1 MQTKLIKPFLIMAI
15 FVVIVG
21 LACGLGNGE
30 PTPESQPPTQA
41 ADKPTEPPQQEPT
54 QTPLPQQ
61 EPSEAPPPTPEEQPV
76 EPSGGAVSSLQD
88 AQEAVIYIQAE
99 GAFTDQDFKEYTGSW
114 TGSGF
119 IIDPSGLAVTNN
131 HVVTGASILKV
142 WIGGDYDK
150 TYNATVLGVSECS
163 DLAVIDIEGDGF
175 AHLDWHEGP
184 ISVGMD
190 VYSAGFPLSEPEYT
204 LTKGIISKE
213 QADGDTT
220 WSSLDYVI
228 MHDATINP
236 GNSGG
241 PLLNENG
248 QVVGVNYRGRWEQ
261 DQYFAI
267 DRDLAIKK
275 IDVLKIGE
283 DTESIGLNGEAFV
296 GENISGIWVSSVK
309 AGSVADEAGLTGGD
323 IILNLA
329 DLPLGTDGTLSDYC
343 DILRTNSPDDTVNLE
358 VLRWATQEVLEGQLN
373 GDKLVTTVSFGDGDT
388 RSGSDTGTDGD
399 ISSYSGYVSVQ
410 DDYGAIQMDIPVE
423 WVDVNGS
430 PWVDGDDIIGSAI
443 SAAADLDAYDSNW
456 GVSGVFFGVSDDL
469 AQLGG
474 YVNLLDV
481 VREDYDE
488 NYGGQCKFEARV
500 NYGEGDWEDAYYRG
514 KMDIFSGCG
523 GGDNYFIVLS
533 AVPRDNPQSFLVLVE
548 IAINNDADYE
558 ALDQIMATFDV
569 VGNLP

>member
-1 MQTKLIKPFLIMAI
+1 VQTKLLKPFLIMAI
-15 FVVIVG
+15 FVVFVSM
-21 LACGLGNGE
+21 ACFVLDGE

-41 ADKPTEPPQQEPT
+41 AEPPTQTPQQEPV
-54 QTPLPQQ
+54 
-61 EPSEAPPPTPEEQPV
+61 EVPSPPPEEQPV

-88 AQEAVIYIQAE
+88 AKQAVIYIQAE
-99 GAFTDQDFKEYTGSW
+99 GAYTDQDFKEYTGSW

-142 WIGGDYDK
+142 WIGGDYDT
-150 TYNATVLGVSECS
+150 TYNAKVLGVSECS
-163 DLAVIDIEGDGF
+163 DLAVIDIQGDGF
-175 AHLDWHEGP
+175 AYLDWHEGP
-184 ISVGMD
+184 ITVGMD

-267 DRDLAIKK
+267 DRDMAIKK
-275 IDVLKIGE
+275 INVLNTGV
-283 DTESIGLNGEAFV
+283 DTESIGVNGEAFV
-296 GENISGIWVSSVK
+296 GEDISGVWVSSVK

-343 DILRTNSPDDTVNLE
+343 DIIRTNSPDDTVNLE

-373 GDKLVTTVSFGDGDT
+373 GDMLVTTVSFGDGDT
-388 RSGSDTGTDGD
+388 GGDTSGGSQTGGD
-399 ISSYSGYVSVQ
+399 VDSYSGYVSVQ
-410 DDYGAIQMDIPVE
+410 DDYGSIQMEIPVE

-430 PWVDGDDIIGSAI
+430 PWVDGEDVIGSAI
-443 SAAADLDAYDSNW
+443 SASTDLEAYDSSW

-469 AQLGG
+469 AKLGG

-481 VREDYDE
+481 VRDDFDE
-488 NYGGQCKFEARV
+488 NYGGQCKFESRI

-533 AVPRDNPQSFLVLVE
+533 AVPRSNPQSFLVMVQ
-548 IAINNDADYE
+548 IAINSDADYE

-569 VGNLP
+569 VGTLP